1 MFDFENLFVL
11 DMANNHQG
19 DLKHALS
26 IINETSKI
34 TNNEKIKAAIKLQFR
49 DLETFIHEDFINDDK
64 NKNIKRFLST
74 KLSWDDYK
82 KIKDEISKSGLLSMC
97 TPFDENSVDKI
108 VEFKFDLIKI
118 ASCSADDWPLLEKVS
133 ETGMPTIISTG
144 GLAINEIDTPN

>member
-1 MFDFENLFVL
+1 MKKLR
-11 DMANNHQG
+11 
-19 DLKHALS
+19 
-26 IINETSKI
+26 
-34 TNNEKIKAAIKLQFR
+34 AAIKLQFR
-49 DLETFIHEDFINDDK
+49 DLETFIHKDFINDDK

-74 KLSWDDYK
+74 KLSWENYK

-133 ETGMPTIISTG
+133 ETGMPIIISTKVV
-144 GLAINEIDTPN
+144 